1 MRAVFLDRDGVICLN
16 RPDYVKSWGEF
27 VFYEQAR
34 ESLARLAQLDMPIVI
49 ITNQSA
55 INRGLVP
62 VDAVEEIHRRMLLEV
77 ESTGGRID
85 SVYYCPHRPD
95 EGCDCRKP
103 RAGLLR
109 RAAAEM
115 DIELKGSYLVG
126 DAWTDIKAGLDAGC
140 DSILVLTGRGQTQV
154 KQALLEAPGNFRI
167 AGDLAEAVGMIL
179 YAEGRTQSETAGNA
193 RMSYSRT
200 RRSESFSR
208 GFDR

>member
-1 MRAVFLDRDGVICLN
+1 MRAVFADRDGVICHN

-27 VFYEQAR
+27 VFYERAP

-62 VDAVEEIHRRMLLEV
+62 LETVEEIHRRMLAEV
-77 ESTGGRID
+77 KMAGGRID
-85 SVYYCPHRPD
+85 GVYYCPHRPD

-115 DIELKGSYLVG
+115 DIDLNGSYLIG
-126 DAWTDIKAGLDAGC
+126 DAWSDIKAGLDTGC
-140 DSILVLTGRGQTQV
+140 TSILVLTGRGRTQV

-167 AGDLAEAVGMIL
+167 AGDLTEAVEMIL
-179 YAEGRTQSETAGNA
+179 YAEGRMDGDTPENTTAPHNG
-193 RMSYSRT
+193 YYQP
-200 RRSESFSR
+200 ESWSR
-208 GFDR
+208 GCD